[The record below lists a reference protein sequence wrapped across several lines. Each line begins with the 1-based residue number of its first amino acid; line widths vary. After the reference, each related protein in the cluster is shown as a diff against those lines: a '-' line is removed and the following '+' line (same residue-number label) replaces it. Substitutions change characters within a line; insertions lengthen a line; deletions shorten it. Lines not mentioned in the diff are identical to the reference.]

1 MRRHAASVLQSLIHE
16 GRGCCSS
23 RCSKSREREREGGI
37 VRQGGLAKPGRFGR
51 TTSTKCATAG
61 CESDGG
67 SRRRPSA
74 VEGGRRREQ
83 RRRGAGGAA
92 EIWGGGEALGRGR
105 DSARR

>member
-1 MRRHAASVLQSLIHE
+1 VW
-16 GRGCCSS
+16 GRGHRGVDDAEARGFC
-23 RCSKSREREREGGI
+23 
-37 VRQGGLAKPGRFGR
+37 RQGGLAKPGRFGR